1 MLRSCAIRSDP
12 GDKPQQKERTLQCTI
27 PNATPWTIYAEMKG
41 LLRALEHLHLDS
53 FFLGCSPSSVRV
65 ENVCQ
70 QHAIIF
76 SRHLLLEDK
85 YLW

>member
-1 MLRSCAIRSDP
+1 M
-12 GDKPQQKERTLQCTI
+12 KERTLQSTI

-53 FFLGCSPSSVRV
+53 FFPDCSPSVRV

-76 SRHLLLEDK
+76 SHHLLLEDK
-85 YLW
+85 YLCEVCTSTH